1 MAGRYRNEATESPIA
16 APTSVTRISTAG
28 MDDPARWLS
37 EAAPSPTAS
46 MSTPAKNGRR
56 HRTIAAKTL
65 VNTAAE
71 YGLPAGAAS

>member
-1 MAGRYRNEATESPIA
+1 
-16 APTSVTRISTAG
+16 